1 MRTQWD
7 VNHSISSVEH
17 MKNIKDVRTDLFE
30 NLSGL
35 GSDRSFRPPEPPG
48 TGAGA
53 DTACVF
59 KHTSAWTPVGCQFPD
74 LSSLS
79 SVQSARSSG
88 HLSSGGSASSQ
99 SSVLLPQGL
108 LLPYPSL
115 CLPQPPPCRQT
126 LSASACDYKP
136 YHSNLF
142 PALTRLAPKCYF
154 LTTAFSE
161 MANSPHSPI
170 HLGWKGGQHPP
181 HCHFPPSCKPS
192 LSVALS
198 PIHFLRGVREC
209 TWTLGQS

>member
-17 MKNIKDVRTDLFE
+17 TKNIKDVRTDLFE

-48 TGAGA
+48 AGAGA

-59 KHTSAWTPVGCQFPD
+59 KYASAWTPVGCQFPD

-88 HLSSGGSASSQ
+88 RLSSGESASSQ

-126 LSASACDYKP
+126 LSASACDHKP

-142 PALTRLAPKCYF
+142 RHLPGWPPNAISLQLPLVRWRIPHTHLFTWVGREVCILHIVPF
-154 LTTAFSE
+154 L
-161 MANSPHSPI
+161 PHAS
-170 HLGWKGGQHPP
+170 
-181 HCHFPPSCKPS
+181 PPSLWPCL
-192 LSVALS
+192 LSIS
-198 PIHFLRGVREC
+198 
-209 TWTLGQS
+209 